1 MNKCPITYKN
11 CRDKKYSPDGLNSL
25 SPGLSM
31 LDDIPLTAQEQR
43 REAAARAS
51 KMSIQGV
58 QPKLS
63 VILKIKKH
71 AFEIV
76 DKGGTYII
84 KPQSDVFE
92 QLPENEDLTMKLA
105 KICGL
110 NVPVHGMVYCKDGS
124 LSYFIKRFD
133 RYGKNKKYP
142 QEDFA
147 QLTGNTRETK
157 YAWSMEKVIPVIAQH
172 CTFPAIENVKL
183 FHLILFCF
191 LTGNEDMHL
200 KNFSLITRGI
210 ITELTPVYDLLN
222 TTIAMK
228 NTKEES
234 ALPIRGK
241 KRKLA
246 KQDLIQYFGRE
257 RLNLNDKIIVR
268 ILESFTEKQQ
278 AIYDL
283 IRNSFLNAEMKQKY
297 QELVEERYKRLEL
310 SMPR

>member
-1 MNKCPITYKN
+1 MNKCPITYKD
-11 CRDKKYSPDGLNSL
+11 CGDRKYSPEGLKIL
-25 SPGLSM
+25 SPGLST
-31 LDDIPLTAQEQR
+31 LDDFPLTAQEQR
-43 REAAARAS
+43 REAAARAA

-71 AFEIV
+71 VFEVV

-84 KPQSDVFE
+84 KPQSDVYD

-133 RYGKNKKYP
+133 RYGKHKKYP

-157 YAWSMEKVIPVIAQH
+157 YDWSMEKVIPVIAQY
-172 CTFPAIENVKL
+172 CTFPAIENGKL
-183 FHLILFCF
+183 FHLVLFCF

-210 ITELTPVYDLLN
+210 KTELSPVYDLLN
-222 TTIAMK
+222 TTIAIK
-228 NTKEES
+228 NAKEES
-234 ALPIRGK
+234 ALPIRGG
-241 KRKLA
+241 KRNLTRR
-246 KQDLIQYFGRE
+246 DLIQYFGRE
-257 RLNLNDKIIVR
+257 RLNLNDKIIER
-268 ILESFTEKQQ
+268 ILESFKEKKQ
-278 AIYDL
+278 AIDHL
-283 IRNSFLNAEMKQKY
+283 IQNSFLNAEMNQKY
-297 QELVEERYKRLEL
+297 LELAEERYKRMEL
-310 SMPR
+310 N

>member
-1 MNKCPITYKN
+1 MNKCPITYKD
-11 CRDKKYSPDGLNSL
+11 CGDHKYSIDGLKIL
-25 SPGLSM
+25 SPSLTT
-31 LDDIPLTAQEQR
+31 LEDFPYTAQEQR

-51 KMSIQGV
+51 KMSIQGI

-63 VILKIKKH
+63 VILKIKQGS
-71 AFEIV
+71 FEVV

-84 KPQSDVFE
+84 KPQNDSYE

-105 KICGL
+105 EVYGL

-133 RYGKNKKYP
+133 RYGRNKKYP

-157 YAWSMEKVIPVIAQH
+157 YDWSMEKVAPVIAQH

-183 FHLILFCF
+183 FRLILFCF

-200 KNFSLITRGI
+200 KNFSLITRGNK
-210 ITELTPVYDLLN
+210 TELTPVYDLLN
-222 TTIAMK
+222 TTIAIK
-228 NTKEES
+228 NPKEES

-241 KRKLA
+241 KSNLTKR
-246 KQDLIQYFGRE
+246 DLIQYFGKE
-257 RLNLNDKIIVR
+257 RLNLNDKIIAK
-268 ILESFTEKQQ
+268 ILQSFIEKRP
-278 AIYDL
+278 ALYDL
-283 IRNSFLNAEMKQKY
+283 IQNSFLNKEMKQKY
-297 QELVEERYKRLEL
+297 LELSEDRYKRLEL
-310 SMPR
+310 N